1 MPTPAITMLARVLAA
16 DGVTVILTL
25 SEANGYEI
33 VSLDALE
40 RRHRRTIV
48 TDDNVESAVI
58 VQDVLDL
65 ATYGLQVRVVG
76 ATSSLVRD
84 RRHALLAA
92 VERRHWRLEVTIDGV
107 VETFVAR
114 GKADTTT
121 SREWVDAHRRR
132 RHVQIRV
139 PVDPRSLEE

>member
-1 MPTPAITMLARVLAA
+1 MPAAITMLARVLSS

-33 VSLDALE
+33 VSLEPLQ
-40 RRHRRTIV
+40 RRHRRTIL

-76 ATSSLVRD
+76 ATSAQVRD
-84 RRHALLAA
+84 RRNALLAA
-92 VERRHWRLEVTIDGV
+92 VERRLWRLEVTIDGV
-107 VETFVAR
+107 VETFLAR
-114 GKADTTT
+114 GRADTSTR
-121 SREWVDAHRRR
+121 REWVDAHRAR
-132 RHVQIRV
+132 RHMQIRV
-139 PVDPRSLEE
+139 PVDPRPLEE